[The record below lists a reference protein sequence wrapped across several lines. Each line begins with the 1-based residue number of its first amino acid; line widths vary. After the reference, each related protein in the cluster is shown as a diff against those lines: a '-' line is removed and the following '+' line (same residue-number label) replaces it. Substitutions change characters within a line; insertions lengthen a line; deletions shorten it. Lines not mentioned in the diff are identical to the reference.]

1 MGETPLTFEVF
12 GLLKGVL
19 SMRDRETSSVWTHLD
34 GKAIDGEL
42 AGARLDMIP
51 MPQMTWAEWR
61 EAHPDTLV
69 LSRDTPFQDRY
80 RVVRIGVFNP
90 NEAVFGDDRLASNDL
105 VVGVELDG
113 SFKGYPLEELSRA
126 GGVVNDTLGG
136 QPVLVVYDAEAQTGL
151 AYSSIVDGR
160 ALEFLNAGDGGFAIA
175 DRQTGSRWNAQG
187 EAVSGPL
194 EGNVLEFVPSFIS
207 EWYGWS
213 GYHPET
219 DLFASAP

>member
-19 SMRDRETSSVWTHLD
+19 VMRDRETGSVWTHLD
-34 GKAIDGEL
+34 GKAIEGEL
-42 AGARLDMIP
+42 AGARLEMIP

-80 RVVRIGVFNP
+80 HVVRIGGFNRT
-90 NEAVFGDDRLASNDL
+90 EAVFGDDRLASNQL

-113 SFKGYPLEELSRA
+113 SFKGYPVEELSQA
-126 GGVVNDTLGG
+126 GGVFNDTLGG
-136 QPVLVVYDAEAQTGL
+136 QPVLVFYDAEAQTGL
-151 AYSSIVDGR
+151 AYSRIVDGR
-160 ALEFLNAGDGGFAIA
+160 ALEFFNPIDSGFAIE
-175 DRQTGSRWNAQG
+175 DRQTGSRWNARG
-187 EAVSGPL
+187 EAVSGTL
-194 EGNVLEFVPSFIS
+194 KGNVLEFVPSFIS

-219 DLFASAP
+219 DLFSLAP